1 MYTLEQVEQLRKIAS
16 VSYAEAKEALEAAG
30 GDMLEAMIYLEKKG
44 KVAPPPDNGS
54 YNSAK
59 DTDRRYD
66 AEYNAYAMELRQQT
80 QEGDGSFKEAMTSL
94 WNWICK
100 ICHKGVV
107 NHLVVK
113 RFGKELFTVPV
124 LLVVL
129 LAVFAF
135 WVCIP
140 LMIVGLFFNFSYSF
154 RGPDLEK
161 ESINRV
167 MDTAADAVEDLKN
180 TVKKDMQEDEKE
192 HGPQQ

>member
-1 MYTLEQVEQLRKIAS
+1 MC
-16 VSYAEAKEALEAAG
+16 AKGAG
-30 GDMLEAMIYLEKKG
+30 LDGEGVIFTETDVQSEDVYKRQ
-44 KVAPPPDNGS
+44 S
-54 YNSAK
+54 YNSAEN
-59 DTDRRYD
+59 TGGRYD
-66 AEYNAYAMELRQQT
+66 QDYDAYAMELRRQT
-80 QEGDGSFKEAMTSL
+80 QEGDGSFKEAMSSL
-94 WNWICK
+94 WSWICK

-140 LMIVGLFFNFSYSF
+140 LLIVGLFFNFSYSF
-154 RGPDLEK
+154 RGPDLER

-167 MDTAADAVEDLKN
+167 MDTASDAAEDLKN
-180 TVKKDMQEDEKE
+180 TVKKEMQEDGKEK
-192 HGPQQ
+192 GSQP

>member
-1 MYTLEQVEQLRKIAS
+1 MYTLEQVEQLRKIAN
-16 VSYAEAKEALEAAG
+16 VSYADAKEALEASE

-44 KVAPPPDNGS
+44 KVAPPQDNGS
-54 YNSAK
+54 YNSAEN
-59 DTDRRYD
+59 TGGRYD
-66 AEYNAYAMELRQQT
+66 QDYDTYATELRRQT
-80 QEGDGSFKEAMTSL
+80 QEGDGSFKEAMFSL
-94 WNWICK
+94 WSWICK

-140 LMIVGLFFNFSYSF
+140 LLIVGLFFNFSYSF
-154 RGPDLEK
+154 RGPDLER

-167 MDTAADAVEDLKN
+167 MDTASDAAEDLKN
-180 TVKKDMQEDEKE
+180 TVKKEMQEDGKEK
-192 HGPQQ
+192 GSQP